1 MKGASLMAVTVIS
14 ADNFQTEVQ
23 NAGKPV
29 ILDFWATWCPHCKRI
44 APVYEQIAAE
54 YGDRMVVGK
63 VDSDEEPGLAQ
74 KYNIEYLPT
83 FVLLDKDG
91 NVVDSVVAP
100 AGKAALEEFISKNVE
115 L

>member
-1 MKGASLMAVTVIS
+1 MAVTVIS

-100 AGKAALEEFISKNVE
+100 AGKAALEEFINKNIE